1 MVASLNYEG
10 IAFFLPQNFSQDWK
24 KIRLIYLNIKIS
36 QCIQFIYQKE
46 LLSCG
51 VIVDTNKD
59 KDESHFVWNKDF
71 NRFMYNETKPKT

>member
-1 MVASLNYEG
+1 MKALY
-10 IAFFLPQNFSQDWK
+10 FFFFKIFHKIERKNH
-24 KIRLIYLNIKIS
+24 IRLIYLNIKIS

-46 LLSCG
+46 LLSYG
-51 VIVDTNKD
+51 VIVDTNKN